1 MKTYQEFITE
11 LNKFE
16 LALKAGKVGL
26 KTLKKIGLKSATK
39 KVPVKD
45 IIKFRNSPSSKIVSP
60 RRKIENIVRGTKTP
74 EARPGGKLDTA
85 KRQTQFRGKNKA
97 DANYFDR
104 LTPNIMRNNEILR
117 AKGLKEK
124 PLRRGLGD
132 HPGYLDASK
141 QLNQPASVHKNFKAT
156 FSDQYPRNKF
166 GNLSTKSVKYD
177 KVPDSI
183 ENKIRGAIRQRRKK

>member
-1 MKTYQEFITE
+1 MGSEMCIRDRFITE
-11 LNKFE
+11 LNKVE
-16 LALKAGKVGL
+16 LAMKAGKLGV
-26 KTLKKIGLKSATK
+26 KALKKIGLLPATK

-45 IIKFRNSPSSKIVSP
+45 IIKFRNSLSSKIVSP
-60 RRKIENIVRGTKTP
+60 RRKVENIARAIKNP
-74 EARPGGKLDTA
+74 EALPGGKLNTA

-104 LTPNIMRNNEILR
+104 LTPNIMRTNKILR

-156 FSDQYPRNKF
+156 FSDQYPVSYTHLTLPTNRE
-166 GNLSTKSVKYD
+166 V
-177 KVPDSI
+177 
-183 ENKIRGAIRQRRKK
+183 

>member
-1 MKTYQEFITE
+1 MKTYNQFITE
-11 LNKFE
+11 LNKVE
-16 LALKAGKVGL
+16 LAMKAGKLGV
-26 KTLKKIGLKSATK
+26 KALKKIGLLPATK

-45 IIKFRNSPSSKIVSP
+45 IIKFRNSLSSKIVSP
-60 RRKIENIVRGTKTP
+60 RRKVENIARAIKNP
-74 EARPGGKLDTA
+74 EALPGGKLNTA

-104 LTPNIMRNNEILR
+104 LTPNIMRTNKILR

-141 QLNQPASVHKNFKAT
+141 QLSQPASVHKNFKAT

-183 ENKIRGAIRQRRKK
+183 ENKIRDAIRRKKKK